1 MLDQCLPF
9 APQLPG
15 HVFAVFQMMFAAI
28 TPLLQ
33 TGAFLGRMKFKVFLI
48 YIFFWELLVYYP
60 VAHWIWG
67 AGFLS
72 ANV

>member
-1 MLDQCLPF
+1 
-9 APQLPG
+9 
-15 HVFAVFQMMFAAI
+15 MMFAAI

-33 TGAFLGRMKFKVFLI
+33 TGSFIGRFRFKAFLL
-48 YIFFWELLVYYP
+48 YIFFWEILVYYP

-72 ANV
+72 TNVCATLTLNILKPLKISLR